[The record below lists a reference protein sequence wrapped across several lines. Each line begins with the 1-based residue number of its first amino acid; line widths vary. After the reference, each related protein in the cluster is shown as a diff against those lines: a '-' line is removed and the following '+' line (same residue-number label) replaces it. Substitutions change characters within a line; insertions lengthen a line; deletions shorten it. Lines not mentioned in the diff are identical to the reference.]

1 MNDIKVLST
10 LIKNGAKPENI
21 KYKRVIM
28 FAITARSGSTVITDA
43 IGNMGFAKEVNE
55 IFNQRGPVENLYG
68 RYGGCDLSEYI
79 NHIYEN
85 TMLTDTLIF
94 KTDFRDFKSIINK
107 FDVDF
112 LFPELTV
119 VYIERRDK
127 VMQAV
132 SLYKAVISKH
142 WHQKK
147 GEMDSPKNLEHKLD
161 VSKVISHLNRI
172 EIECDEWKEF
182 FMRSGI
188 EPINIYYEEFDK
200 DNSVLNALYEKIMGI
215 GYSGDV
221 IVGYKKL
228 RDSESDEWAEQVKK
242 FLASSTL

>member
-1 MNDIKVLST
+1 MNDKKVLRT
-10 LIKNGAKPENI
+10 LLKKGAKLENI

-43 IGNMGFAKEVNE
+43 IGNMGLAKEVNE

-68 RYGGCDLSEYI
+68 RYGGCDLAEYI
-79 NHIYEN
+79 NNIYEN
-85 TMLTDTLIF
+85 TMLTDALIF

-107 FDVDF
+107 FDVDL
-112 LFPELTV
+112 LFPELKV
-119 VYIERRDK
+119 VYIEREDK

-147 GEMDSPKNLEHKLD
+147 GERGSSANLGHKLD
-161 VSKVISHLNRI
+161 INKIVSYLNRI
-172 EIECDEWKEF
+172 EIECDEWKDF
-182 FMRSGI
+182 FLRSSI

-221 IVGYKKL
+221 IVSYKKL

-242 FLASSTL
+242 SLELSII